1 MARVHITGV
10 SDTICLQI
18 PEWIHWV
25 YTKFHEMNVCFRFIK
40 QVKLSEHIVV
50 LEKEGICKKH
60 PLSDSTNINKI
71 CFLFGPIFAC
81 YVVHNKYY
89 RGRFWKYL
97 KTIYGP
103 TSFSEKWKRL
113 KTRDFYFFA
122 WTFHKEKEVIF
133 SAKYIEN
140 WHHFAIS
147 LKKTRMVCRCRK
159 RCPDQ
164 FRRKWKN

>member
-71 CFLFGPIFAC
+71 CFLFGPNFAC
-81 YVVHNKYY
+81 YVVHNKNN

-103 TSFSEKWKRL
+103 TSFAENENDSRDAADAAFHNEKRL
-113 KTRDFYFFA
+113 SKSLTPPNR
-122 WTFHKEKEVIF
+122 
-133 SAKYIEN
+133 
-140 WHHFAIS
+140 
-147 LKKTRMVCRCRK
+147 LKKPK
-159 RCPDQ
+159 RSP
-164 FRRKWKN
+164 KVKNNWIFFCLIFITQSKMQNC